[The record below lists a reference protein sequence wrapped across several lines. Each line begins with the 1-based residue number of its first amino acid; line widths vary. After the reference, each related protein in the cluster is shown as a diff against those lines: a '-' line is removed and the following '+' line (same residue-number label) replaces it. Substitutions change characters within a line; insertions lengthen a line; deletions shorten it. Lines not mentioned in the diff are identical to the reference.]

1 MGREFCS
8 CSADPKAPSP
18 SAGPRRERGS
28 PRGSPGM
35 GSVPWRLTGPANA
48 IGGRVSWHGEGEVRA
63 KGNTPEAATPL
74 QGATQKP
81 PRASAAGEG
90 EPSPK
95 ARFSLPGSAPRP
107 WDRAEVLGDR
117 HRSPRG
123 PAPKPRGPAPR
134 PRGPA
139 VSRREAKV
147 KRSRVGDRVA
157 YLRLRALPR
166 GAGDQTSFSDPIK
179 RGQRPSPGR

>member
-1 MGREFCS
+1 MGRGFCS

-28 PRGSPGM
+28 PRSSLGM

-107 WDRAEVLGDR
+107 RDRAEVLGDR
-117 HRSPRG
+117 HRS
-123 PAPKPRGPAPR
+123 PRGPAPR

-157 YLRLRALPR
+157 YLWLRALPR